1 MPDTV
6 NGWTDHGVSVGGSTF
21 GDAQVSDD
29 IQRRYTKPHPT
40 VAGQVL
46 VVDEAYAVVHTC
58 TQYHG
63 ADYDALC
70 EEDAKWYAEN
80 ETIPAPY
87 VWDERTEFRIEDTEG
102 NEVHTVEISYEGGS
116 YGSFASVEAAHA
128 SALKHAQDH
137 REYIAWDGE

>member
-6 NGWTDHGVSVGGSTF
+6 NGWTDHGVFVGGSTF

-58 TQYHG
+58 TAYHG
-63 ADYDALC
+63 ADSNALC
-70 EEDAKWYAEN
+70 EEDAKWCAEN
-80 ETIPAPY
+80 DVVPAPY
-87 VWDERTEFRIEDTEG
+87 VWDARTEFRIEDADG

-116 YGSFASVEAAHA
+116 YGSFVGIEAAHA

-137 REYIAWDGE
+137 REYIDWNGE